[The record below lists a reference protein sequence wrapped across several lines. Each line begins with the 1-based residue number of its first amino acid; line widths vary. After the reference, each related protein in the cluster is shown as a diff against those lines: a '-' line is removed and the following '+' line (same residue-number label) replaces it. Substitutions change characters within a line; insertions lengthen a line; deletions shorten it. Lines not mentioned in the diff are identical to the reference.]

1 MKILEVLSE
10 VSFDWASIVKSIYVA
25 DENQKWFILYGT
37 NITWS
42 LHPQYPACQVVNL
55 NDYIDFSKIVPS
67 YVEFYFNNI
76 PNLAVS
82 IKIEDIRKSL
92 PKRPL
97 ISNSNDYDGVPLH
110 IENLTSGQFYDFSLT
125 LSETISLEEDSGK
138 NCKKYPTEKFASY
151 KECDMEYVYN
161 EMKNKYRIMPFW
173 AAKNLEEVT
182 NHT

>member
-1 MKILEVLSE
+1 MLVQDHSKSFQFILIQTKTILIEHRRQVSCTLHCHCTSLFQNLTVLQLNKCVKITEVLAE
-10 VSFDWASIVKSIYVA
+10 VSFDWVSIVHSIYVA

-42 LHPQYPACQVVNL
+42 FNPQYPACQVVNL
-55 NDYIDFSKIVPS
+55 NDYIDFSKSVPS

-76 PNLAVS
+76 PNLALS

-125 LSETISLEEDSGK
+125 LTET
-138 NCKKYPTEKFASY
+138 N
-151 KECDMEYVYN
+151 
-161 EMKNKYRIMPFW
+161 NKS
-173 AAKNLEEVT
+173 
-182 NHT
+182 